1 MLKKIIALTIV
12 FSLALSIMILP
23 NTASAKTTKE
33 KLNDVEQQIDS
44 KKGTLN
50 SKEDTANILITEID
64 DYETAIDELTK
75 TISAQ
80 EEKQTSLEKQLATL
94 QDDLKEAKEKK
105 VKYQDL
111 FSERMETMYMYGNT
125 GYLDLI
131 FSSESFSDLISK
143 IITVQSLVS
152 YDQNIISE
160 LEDIETEIT
169 TKTNKVASDKK
180 ELETLVSNLEKNKET
195 MNMVKVAKNADLT
208 NVNGDINSLKKEI
221 ESLEAKQE
229 AYSNQ
234 LSAESA
240 QKTDVV
246 YEENTSSNDNKNNN
260 SSSNSSGS
268 SSSSS
273 SSGSGSS
280 SSSSSSNKLLWPA
293 PGNYTVTSEQGSR
306 YCPYHGYETHSG
318 MDIALSVGDRVVA
331 PASGK
336 ITQAGWN
343 GGYGISVTI
352 DAGNIKGKHVVI
364 LLGHNSRAAVSVGQT
379 VKKGQVVAY
388 GGSTGNSTGPHCHF
402 EVHANGVLQNPRN
415 WL

>member
-1 MLKKIIALTIV
+1 MLKKFISFALILSMM
-12 FSLALSIMILP
+12 FSVTFLP
-23 NTASAKTTKE
+23 SNVSAKTTQE
-33 KLNDVEQQIDS
+33 KLNEVEKQIDN

-50 SKEDTANILITEID
+50 SKEDTANILITEIN
-64 DYETAIDELTK
+64 DYETAISELTT
-75 TISAQ
+75 TINAQ

-94 QDDLKEAKEKK
+94 QEDLKEANAKK

-125 GYLDLI
+125 GYLELI
-131 FSSESFSDLISK
+131 FSSTSFSDLISR
-143 IITVQSLVS
+143 IVTVQSLVS

-160 LEDIETEIT
+160 LEKVESEIN
-169 TKTNKVASDKK
+169 TKTKQVASDKK

-208 NVNGDINSLKKEI
+208 NINGDINSLKKEI

-229 AYSNQ
+229 AYSDQ

-240 QKTDVV
+240 EDTDTV
-246 YEENTSSNDNKNNN
+246 YDENTDSDKNDGSSSSGGSSNGG
-260 SSSNSSGS
+260 SSNSGGSSSGS
-268 SSSSS
+268 SS
-273 SSGSGSS
+273 
-280 SSSSSSNKLLWPA
+280 KLLWPT

-318 MDIALSVGDRVVA
+318 MDIALSVGDKVVA

-336 ITQAGWN
+336 ITQSGWN

-352 DAGNIKGKHVVI
+352 DAGKIKGKHVVI
-364 LLGHNSRAAVSVGQT
+364 LLGHNSKAAVSVGQK

-402 EVHANGVLQNPRN
+402 EVHANGALQNPRN